1 MKLATFRSGAIIL
14 LGSAAMLL
22 ATWLACGAQDQAS
35 TGASVPKPLSF
46 EVASL
51 KPSQAQM
58 GRRRIESEGGRYMA
72 EGITLK
78 MLIQQAF
85 DVKDFQIIGAPG
97 WATSD
102 QFDINAKAE
111 NPDMNSEQLR
121 ERLRSLLRERF
132 NLKIKKETRELQ
144 IYVLVE
150 GKGGHKLH
158 SSQTQPLKQD
168 TPPDAMIRIGRR
180 ELAAEAASISD
191 LTNMLAQKLGRPVT
205 DKTGIKGLFDFKLQF
220 TPDEIRGVET
230 DPAADTS
237 APSIFTAVRE
247 QLGLKLENQKGPV
260 EVLVI
265 ISVEKP
271 SRD

>member
-1 MKLATFRSGAIIL
+1 
-14 LGSAAMLL
+14 
-22 ATWLACGAQDQAS
+22 
-35 TGASVPKPLSF
+35 
-46 EVASL
+46 
-51 KPSQAQM
+51 
-58 GRRRIESEGGRYMA
+58 
-72 EGITLK
+72 

-111 NPDMNSEQLR
+111 NPDVNSEQLR
-121 ERLRSLLRERF
+121 EMLRSLLGERF
-132 NLKIKKETRELQ
+132 NLKFKKETREHQ
-144 IYVLVE
+144 IYALVE

-158 SSQTQPLKQD
+158 PSQTQPLKED

-180 ELAAEAASISD
+180 ELAAEGASISD

-237 APSIFTAVRE
+237 APSIFTAVQE

-271 SRD
+271 SGN